1 MTPSPADGTRS
12 VRMEKVHVR
21 FLRYSAFYTPLLL
34 TLEGDALRRAGISA
48 TFDKVEPGK
57 TIEDGFREGT
67 VQVAQSAPAVS
78 FQASLKGTPP
88 AYRHFSVM
96 NTHDGFFLAGRDRSA
111 PFTWA
116 SLEGR
121 SVVVDHFFQP
131 MALFRTAL
139 KAKGVDAAKVRM
151 VDAGDPA
158 RMEAAFRAGE
168 GDFLHMQ
175 GPIPQQLERE
185 GLARVVA
192 SVGEAAGPLGFS
204 SLCALPSWLTT
215 DVARAFVRVYRAA
228 RAEAH
233 AGAVGDIVKRI
244 SPFLPGVS
252 AEALADTVAA
262 YQRLGTWSGEDLLT
276 DALYKRTVDIFLDV
290 GHISSR
296 PAFSDVAAAAP
307 AA

>member
-1 MTPSPADGTRS
+1 
-12 VRMEKVHVR
+12 MEKVHVR
-21 FLRYSAFYTPLLL
+21 FLRLSAFYTPLLL

-57 TIEDGFREGT
+57 TIDDGFRDGT

-78 FQASLKGTPP
+78 LQPALKGTPP

-96 NTHDGFFLAGRDRSA
+96 NTHDGFFLAARDRSA
-111 PFTWA
+111 AFNWA

-131 MALFRTAL
+131 LALFRTAL

-175 GPIPQQLERE
+175 GPVPQQLERE

-192 SVGEAAGPLGFS
+192 SVGEAAGPLAFS
-204 SLCALPSWLTT
+204 SLCALPTWLES

-228 RAEAH
+228 PAQAH
-233 AGAVGDIVKRI
+233 AGPVGDIVKSI
-244 SPFLPGVS
+244 APFLPGISVD
-252 AEALADTVAA
+252 ALADTVAA
-262 YQRLGTWSGEDLLT
+262 YQRLGTWAGEDVFT
-276 DALYKRTVDIFLDV
+276 EALYRRTVDIFLDV
-290 GHISSR
+290 GHIRAR